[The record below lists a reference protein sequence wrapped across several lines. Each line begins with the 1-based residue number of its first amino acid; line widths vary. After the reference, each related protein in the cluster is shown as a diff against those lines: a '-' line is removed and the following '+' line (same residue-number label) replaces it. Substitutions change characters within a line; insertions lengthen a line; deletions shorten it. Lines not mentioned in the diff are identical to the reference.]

1 MINYPLVHAGIV
13 EVSDLPLQNGT
24 VDHSALQTLSNQ
36 QRSRQ
41 SVFLL
46 FASLQQ
52 KFKNYFHIPHS
63 DGTLPLEIFKK
74 VKSKIDRIC
83 GILAP

>member
-1 MINYPLVHAGIV
+1 MAQAVPLDNLLPQNVWACRENKTINYPLVHTGIV

-24 VDHSALQTLSNQ
+24 VNHSALQVLSNQ

-46 FASLQQ
+46 SVSL
-52 KFKNYFHIPHS
+52 
-63 DGTLPLEIFKK
+63 
-74 VKSKIDRIC
+74 
-83 GILAP
+83 